1 MAVFLIHVLLL
12 EFVFFFFGSCCLFFF
27 LSVNFHFFFKLEDNC
42 FTMLCWFLLYNN
54 VNQLYV
60 YICPLPLNPPSL
72 QPPNPSKSSQS
83 TAELPVT
90 RQLPTSF
97 SFTHGSVRVSA
108 SLLIRP
114 ILCFP
119 LCVDKSIFY
128 IYISIPDLQIGSSVP
143 FSRFY
148 MC

>member
-1 MAVFLIHVLLL
+1 MSCFWS
-12 EFVFFFFGSCCLFFF
+12 VFFFFFFWFLLSFLFSFSEFSFF
-27 LSVNFHFFFKLEDNC
+27 LKLEDNC

-60 YICPLPLNPPSL
+60 YICPLPLNPPSP